1 MMKQFHGVLGGV
13 VMYLNVHFFTR
24 QAARETKAAR
34 RALTDA
40 ARQRH
45 LEMASHYAMRAQEL
59 QRELV
64 GAD

>member
-1 MMKQFHGVLGGV
+1 
-13 VMYLNVHFFTR
+13 MYLNVNFFTR

-45 LEMASHYAMRAQEL
+45 LEMATHYAKKAEQL
-59 QRELV
+59 QH
-64 GAD
+64 GAVAR